1 MKKTLVALAVAAM
14 AATSANAAV
23 VYDQD
28 GTKVQVNGQFRM
40 QLQRIGNSR
49 TDLYDRG
56 NRLEVMANQD
66 LGNGF
71 SAVGKYRLTFNGK
84 DDKDTSGSTFGNPTT
99 DQLYAGFEQKD
110 IARLYFGRLPTN
122 GDAIMLGDYQLSS
135 SSGRNTLTDSAK
147 KGVHFR
153 SAAFSG
159 FRVGA
164 DYIFGTAD
172 KNAEGHVLK
181 NGYGV
186 AAYYDGQLAEATKL
200 RVRAGLTHDRFENAD
215 YKKAWRAAA
224 ELVQGPVALAYN
236 YGEIRAKNNG
246 VVEKKETRHFLAAKY
261 NITDMTS
268 VFAQLKL
275 EKREEKSNGYVVGV
289 DHWLNKNFGTYLE
302 FARDRDTKKEGS
314 AYQNKYFTG
323 FRYIF

>member
-23 VYDQD
+23 VYNQD

-84 DDKDTSGSTFGNPTT
+84 DDKDSTGSTFGNPTT

-110 IARLYFGRLPTN
+110 IGRLYFGRLPTN

-135 SSGRNTLTDSAK
+135 SGGSNPLTSSAK
-147 KGVHFR
+147 KGIHFK
-153 SAAFSG
+153 SADFSG

-164 DYIFGTAD
+164 DYIFGTPD
-172 KNAEGHVLK
+172 KNAEGRVLK

-186 AAYYDGQLAEATKL
+186 AAYYDGKLAEATKL
-200 RVRAGLTHDRFENAD
+200 RVRAGLTHDRYENSD

-224 ELVQGPVALAYN
+224 ELAQGPFALAYN
-236 YGEIRAKNNG
+236 YGEIRAKELG
-246 VVEKKETRHFLAAKY
+246 VTKDKETRHFIAAKY

-275 EKREEKSNGYVVGV
+275 EKREEKSKGYVVGV
-289 DHWLNKNFGTYLE
+289 DHWLNKNFGTYIE
-302 FARDRDTKKEGS
+302 FARDRNTKKVGS
-314 AYQNKYFTG
+314 DYQNKYFTG